1 MKLEL
6 RHYIAKCRSA
16 IIALGVL
23 SGGSNLLALTG
34 SIFMLA
40 VYDRV
45 IPSGSVPTLVA
56 LGILG
61 LLAYGL
67 QAMIDVFRGRILTRI
82 GLAIKESMGPRVY
95 DIAVRNAVGGNLR
108 PGAAIR
114 DLDQVQGF
122 LSSMGPTALFD
133 LPWLPLYLG
142 ICFSFHV
149 YIGIAVT
156 CGALL
161 LVGLTIVS
169 NILTVGPAQ
178 ELNTAVNRRALF
190 LSASQNQA
198 ETLQSMGITYNLSG
212 HWNGLSRSILDWNRK
227 LSDSSSI
234 LGVISRVARMILQS
248 LVLALGAY
256 LVIQGNATGGIMIA
270 SSILASRALAPIELT
285 IAHWKN
291 FVAARQSWKRLNELC
306 EDNPIE
312 KTGFVPPP
320 PRSELVLENVS
331 LGLVNQRRLIVR
343 DASFHV
349 AAGSSL
355 AIVGPTGSGKSTV
368 AKALVGLW
376 PPLSGSV
383 RLDGTA
389 LADWPSTVRGGF
401 IGYLPQTVSLFAGTI
416 AENISRFDPAAE
428 SAEIVRVAKAA
439 GVHELV
445 SRLPN
450 GYDTMLEDGGAGLSG
465 GQTQRIGLARA
476 LYGDPFLVVLDEPN
490 AHLDNEGD
498 IALGDALKGIR
509 DRGGIAVVITHRPSI
524 LSVIDQVLVL
534 SDGRIQKLG
543 PREEVLE
550 HLARPKVA
558 A

>member
-1 MKLEL
+1 M
-6 RHYIAKCRSA
+6 
-16 IIALGVL
+16 
-23 SGGSNLLALTG
+23 
-34 SIFMLA
+34 
-40 VYDRV
+40 
-45 IPSGSVPTLVA
+45 
-56 LGILG
+56 
-61 LLAYGL
+61 
-67 QAMIDVFRGRILTRI
+67 
-82 GLAIKESMGPRVY
+82 
-95 DIAVRNAVGGNLR
+95 
-108 PGAAIR
+108 
-114 DLDQVQGF
+114 
-122 LSSMGPTALFD
+122 
-133 LPWLPLYLG
+133 
-142 ICFSFHV
+142 
-149 YIGIAVT
+149 
-156 CGALL
+156 
-161 LVGLTIVS
+161 
-169 NILTVGPAQ
+169 
-178 ELNTAVNRRALF
+178 
-190 LSASQNQA
+190 
-198 ETLQSMGITYNLSG
+198 
-212 HWNGLSRSILDWNRK
+212 
-227 LSDSSSI
+227 
-234 LGVISRVARMILQS
+234 
-248 LVLALGAY
+248 
-256 LVIQGNATGGIMIA
+256 
-270 SSILASRALAPIELT
+270 
-285 IAHWKN
+285 
-291 FVAARQSWKRLNELC
+291 
-306 EDNPIE
+306 
-312 KTGFVPPP
+312 
-320 PRSELVLENVS
+320 
-331 LGLVNQRRLIVR
+331 
-343 DASFHV
+343 
-349 AAGSSL
+349 
-355 AIVGPTGSGKSTV
+355 GPTGSGKSTL

-450 GYDTMLEDGGAGLSG
+450 GYDTLLEDGGAGLSG

>member
-1 MKLEL
+1 
-6 RHYIAKCRSA
+6 
-16 IIALGVL
+16 
-23 SGGSNLLALTG
+23 
-34 SIFMLA
+34 
-40 VYDRV
+40 
-45 IPSGSVPTLVA
+45 
-56 LGILG
+56 
-61 LLAYGL
+61 
-67 QAMIDVFRGRILTRI
+67 MIDIFRGRILTRI

-169 NILTVGPAQ
+169 NILTVAPAQ

-212 HWNGLSRSILDWNRK
+212 QWNGLSRSILDWNRK
-227 LSDSSSI
+227 LSDTSSI

-343 DASFHV
+343 DASFRV
-349 AAGSSL
+349 AAG
-355 AIVGPTGSGKSTV
+355 A
-368 AKALVGLW
+368 AW
-376 PPLSGSV
+376 PSWG
-383 RLDGTA
+383 RLDRA
-389 LADWPSTVRGGF
+389 
-401 IGYLPQTVSLFAGTI
+401 
-416 AENISRFDPAAE
+416 
-428 SAEIVRVAKAA
+428 
-439 GVHELV
+439 
-445 SRLPN
+445 SRLSP
-450 GYDTMLEDGGAGLSG
+450 
-465 GQTQRIGLARA
+465 
-476 LYGDPFLVVLDEPN
+476 
-490 AHLDNEGD
+490 
-498 IALGDALKGIR
+498 
-509 DRGGIAVVITHRPSI
+509 RPW
-524 LSVIDQVLVL
+524 
-534 SDGRIQKLG
+534 
-543 PREEVLE
+543 
-550 HLARPKVA
+550 
-558 A
+558 

>member
-6 RHYIAKCRSA
+6 GHYIAKCRSA
-16 IIALGVL
+16 IVALGLL

-67 QAMIDVFRGRILTRI
+67 QAMIDTFRGRILTRI

-114 DLDQVQGF
+114 DLDQIQGF

-161 LVGLTIVS
+161 LVGLTIIS

-212 HWNGLSRSILDWNRK
+212 QWNGLSRSILDWNRK

-343 DASFHV
+343 DASFRTT
-349 AAGSSL
+349 AGSSL
-355 AIVGPTGSGKSTV
+355 AIVGPTGSGVDSRQGLGRPV
-368 AKALVGLW
+368 A
-376 PPLSGSV
+376 
-383 RLDGTA
+383 T
-389 LADWPSTVRGGF
+389 
-401 IGYLPQTVSLFAGTI
+401 
-416 AENISRFDPAAE
+416 
-428 SAEIVRVAKAA
+428 
-439 GVHELV
+439 
-445 SRLPN
+445 
-450 GYDTMLEDGGAGLSG
+450 
-465 GQTQRIGLARA
+465 TQRFGQAGWHRPRGLAFDCSGRLHRLSAADGFA
-476 LYGDPFLVVLDEPN
+476 LRRHHCRKHLPF
-490 AHLDNEGD
+490 
-498 IALGDALKGIR
+498 
-509 DRGGIAVVITHRPSI
+509 
-524 LSVIDQVLVL
+524 
-534 SDGRIQKLG
+534 
-543 PREEVLE
+543 
-550 HLARPKVA
+550 
-558 A
+558 